1 MNGYAKH
8 TMSDQVSPHSLGS
21 CSPLQ
26 TLPATV
32 SRLIEIRA
40 YELYERR
47 YKQDGHAV
55 EDWLQAESEILNR
68 LPRDRPEQFGDS
80 PATAPRLP
88 FHWER

>member
-1 MNGYAKH
+1 
-8 TMSDQVSPHSLGS
+8 MSDHASYHSLGS
-21 CSPLQ
+21 SSPLQ

-40 YELYERR
+40 HELYERR
-47 YKQDGHAV
+47 FKRDGHAV

-68 LPRDRPEQFGDS
+68 WPRDVPEQFRDS
-80 PATAPRLP
+80 PATAPSMP